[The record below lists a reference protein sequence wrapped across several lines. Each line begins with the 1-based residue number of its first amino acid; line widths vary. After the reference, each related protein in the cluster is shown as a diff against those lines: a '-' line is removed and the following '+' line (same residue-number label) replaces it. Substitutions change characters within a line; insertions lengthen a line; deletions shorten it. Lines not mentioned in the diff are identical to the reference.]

1 MLNKDYTTQLL
12 DLEEVIIK
20 KVEKDEES
28 LCIHIELPRK
38 AHHCPECNSV
48 TTHIHDY
55 RYQRIKDKPFGRR
68 TTLLLRKRRYRCPCC
83 GKRFYED
90 NSFVGRY
97 RRTTQRMIQDIIDSF
112 RKLSPASEIASR
124 YNISST
130 TVFRYFDSVN
140 YGHAALPEVLS
151 IDEFKGNAE
160 GEKYQTIL
168 TNPKDKKVLDILPNR
183 FENDLI
189 LYFKGCFD
197 RENVN
202 YFVTDMNP
210 HFRNVAKICFPKA
223 KIIADKFHVVR
234 QAVWAMERVRK
245 NEQKRL
251 SDRFRKYFKRS
262 KYLLNKKFE
271 KLTDEEKDRLALMLE
286 ISPKLA
292 EAYRL
297 KNEFLKIMQCNTSQ
311 IGKPLL
317 IAWLYSVEAVEL
329 PEFSDCVRAC
339 RNWFTEILNSM
350 DYPWTNGFTE
360 GCNNKTKV
368 LKRVCFGVQNFR
380 RFRNRILHCAN

>member
-1 MLNKDYTTQLL
+1 MLNNDYTTQLL

-20 KVEKDEES
+20 KVEKDAES
-28 LCIHIELPRK
+28 LCIHIELPK
-38 AHHCPECNSV
+38 KEHHCPDCNAA
-48 TTHIHDY
+48 TTYVHDY
-55 RYQRIKDKPFGRR
+55 RYQRIKDIPFGRR
-68 TTLLLRKRRYRCPCC
+68 TTLLLRKRRYCCPCC

-90 NSFVGRY
+90 NSFLGRY
-97 RRTTQRMIQDIIDSF
+97 CRATKRMIQDIIDSF
-112 RKLSPASEIASR
+112 RKLSPASEIAAH
-124 YNISST
+124 YNISLT

-140 YGHAALPEVLS
+140 YGHSTLPEVLS
-151 IDEFKGNAE
+151 IDEFKGNAD

-168 TNPKDKKVLDILPNR
+168 TNPKDRKILDILPNR
-183 FENDLI
+183 YENDLI
-189 LYFKGCFD
+189 LHFKGCSGK
-197 RENVN
+197 ENVK

-223 KIIADKFHVVR
+223 KIIADRFHVVR

-262 KYLLNKKFE
+262 KYLLNKKIE

-297 KNEFLKIMQCNTSQ
+297 KNEFIKIMHSKTSQ
-311 IGKPLL
+311 IGKPQL
-317 IAWLYSVEAVEL
+317 IAWLYSVETVDL
-329 PEFSDCVRAC
+329 PEFNECVRAC
-339 RNWFTEILNSM
+339 RNWFAEILNSM

-368 LKRVCFGVQNFR
+368 LKRVCFGVRNFR

>member
-1 MLNKDYTTQLL
+1 MLKKDYTTQLL

-28 LCIHIELPRK
+28 FCIHIELPRK
-38 AHHCPECNSV
+38 EHRCPECNAA

-90 NSFVGRY
+90 NSFIGKY
-97 RRTTQRMIQDIIDSF
+97 RRSAKRMLQEIINSF
-112 RKLSPASEIASR
+112 RKLTPASEIATR
-124 YNISST
+124 YNISTT
-130 TVFRYFDSVN
+130 TVLRYFDSVN
-140 YGHAALPEVLS
+140 YGRSVLPEVLS
-151 IDEFKGNAE
+151 IDEFKGNAG

-168 TNPKDKKVLDILPNR
+168 TNPKDKKILDILPNR
-183 FENDLI
+183 FESDLI
-189 LYFKGCFD
+189 LYFKSCKD
-197 RENVN
+197 RENVR
-202 YFVTDMNP
+202 YFITDMNP
-210 HFRNVAKICFPKA
+210 HFRNVGRICFPKA

-234 QAVWAMERVRK
+234 QAIWAMERVRK

-251 SDRFRKYFKRS
+251 SERFRKYFKRS
-262 KYLLNKKFE
+262 KYLLNKKIE
-271 KLTDEEKDRLALMLE
+271 KLKDEEKDRLALILE

-297 KNEFLKIMQCNTSQ
+297 KNEFLQIMRCNTSQ

-317 IAWLYSVEAVEL
+317 IAWLYSVETVDL
-329 PEFSDCVRAC
+329 PEFGDCVRAC
-339 RNWFTEILNSM
+339 RNWFAEILNAM
-350 DYPWTNGFTE
+350 DYPLTNGFTE
-360 GCNNKTKV
+360 SCSNKTKV

-380 RFRNRILHCAN
+380 RLRNRILYCAN